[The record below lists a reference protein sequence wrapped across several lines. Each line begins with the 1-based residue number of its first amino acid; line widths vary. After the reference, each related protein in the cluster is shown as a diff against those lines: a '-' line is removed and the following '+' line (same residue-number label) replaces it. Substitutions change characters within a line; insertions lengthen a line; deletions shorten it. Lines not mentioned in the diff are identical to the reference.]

1 MHIHDYLYRLW
12 FNCIKCR
19 SQQSVFPTWRTSL
32 HALWLTMLTKGSKF
46 IGEHFHATTTI
57 HWHRCR
63 TRKLSYS
70 GRCSANMGTSTF
82 NIKFIILTL
91 IRWRLLMHNRVR
103 WTLTTK
109 PNLIFSLRDKYLSVS
124 KDNNKRRE
132 SDKWHYAI
140 CYIIAAAIM
149 TFAKAN

>member
-1 MHIHDYLYRLW
+1 MYLDLDHNR
-12 FNCIKCR
+12 
-19 SQQSVFPTWRTSL
+19 VFSPPGGRHFTLSDWPDRQCL
-32 HALWLTMLTKGSKF
+32 QTKGSKF

-132 SDKWHYAI
+132 SDNWHNAV

-149 TFAKAN
+149 AFAKAN